1 MVTKMPT
8 EELDNEIY
16 AQITALTKSGDALFD
31 EEKDREALSK
41 YFRAITLLPEP
52 VHQWEAA
59 TWIFT
64 AIGDVLWVMQEYQ
77 DAYSAFQDVLR
88 CPGGIGNPFVHL
100 RVGQLDLELGNRK
113 KAADELMRAY
123 MGGGEEIFAHE
134 DQKYFAL
141 IKHLI

>member
-1 MVTKMPT
+1 MAKD
-8 EELDNEIY
+8 ELDDEIY
-16 AQITALTKSGDALFD
+16 TQITVLTQSGDALFD

-41 YFRAITLLPEP
+41 YFQAITLLPEP

-77 DAYSAFQDVLR
+77 DAYSAFQDALR

-100 RVGQLDLELGNRK
+100 RAGQLDYELGDRK
-113 KAADELMRAY
+113 KAIDELMRAY
-123 MGGGEEIFAHE
+123 MGAGEEIFARE
-134 DQKYFAL
+134 DPKYFAAIKNL
-141 IKHLI
+141 I